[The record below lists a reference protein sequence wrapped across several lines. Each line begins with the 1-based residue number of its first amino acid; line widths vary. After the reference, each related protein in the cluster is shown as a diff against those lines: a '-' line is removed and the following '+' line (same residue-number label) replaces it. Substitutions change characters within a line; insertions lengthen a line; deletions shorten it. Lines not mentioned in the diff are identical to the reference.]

1 LHLTSEGDEKNP
13 ESTMKS
19 PSRIVTAT
27 VILLSSVS
35 LAAAAGMSKSTG
47 TQSTGTSSSMAK
59 TSMAKPT
66 DQLSLS
72 NSQQKTAWQDISGQA
87 VKETAPA
94 KFTAGIGRKVPN
106 QLAIHPVPINATEKV
121 PALKPYSY
129 ALLDS
134 NKLLIV
140 NPSDRKIAEVIT
152 Q

>member
-1 LHLTSEGDEKNP
+1 
-13 ESTMKS
+13 MKS
-19 PSRIVTAT
+19 PSRIVIATA
-27 VILLSSVS
+27 ILLSGVS
-35 LAAAAGMSKSTG
+35 LATAAGMSKSTG
-47 TQSTGTSSSMAK
+47 TSSSMAK
-59 TSMAKPT
+59 PV

-72 NSQQKTAWQDISGQA
+72 SPQQKTAWQDISGQA

-94 KFTAGIGRKVPN
+94 RFTASIGQKVPN
-106 QLAIHPVPINATEKV
+106 QLALHPVPINAAEKV

-140 NPSDRKIAEVIT
+140 NPSDRKVAEVIT